1 MDVFQ
6 TLLPQAV
13 PAAQT
18 GISDDQI
25 DEMRRYAEALR
36 TSSQQPVHHWLQG
49 VSNVVGDV
57 MSGLESNQADRMRA
71 KQRQD
76 YITALGGDA
85 AGGAGATTALPADAR
100 NTAAVLRGDPISPP
114 AAPDAGT
121 APPTDYYRRL
131 AQVESG
137 GNPNA
142 QNGSYG
148 GLYGTKPGEDVV
160 ALTERNRRALT
171 QALGRPPTDDE
182 LYMGHQQGVGGYL
195 SHLNNPDQPAW
206 RSMRNTAEGQNKGDA
221 WARQAIWGNMTPQ
234 MKAQF
239 PGGVD
244 TVPSGAFTQMWAQR
258 WNNVNANP
266 PRPPADIPGI
276 PAPVPVPAATPA
288 PPRPAPALPPMRNPA
303 MASDGALP
311 GAPALPADSSDGA
324 KPGSDAVVG
333 LNAIN
338 EAMFNIGG
346 TKPGAPPAAPNPITE
361 AALSGGAAPGATPTQ
376 VARVTPPVTPPAA
389 PVAALAQPNISPQDQ
404 VTYKVINLI
413 RAGMKPTEA
422 ITVASNMV
430 QARQGFQAT
439 YAPNEWGQVVRTA
452 PGQLP
457 TIVPGQQLG
466 PGKAVTRYGVAGYET
481 MGPDGV
487 PQFKPA
493 PLPNF
498 GGQGAPAPAAPAG
511 GVVPTPSPTAAPP
524 GSAPAAPWKPTAGGP
539 PPPIPQTL
547 DQARTYEDNMA
558 AWKIAQTENAK
569 ANAELEAK
577 RMPEQAAFEAQQ
589 MREKE
594 AARIAAETSPEALA
608 GKAKGGALTKQA
620 EAYVTRQQ
628 TLEKQARDAQDELP
642 QLEMLKRV
650 IANPDFYSGIFSKQ
664 IGDIKQLADKIG
676 MAPSQTATLMQFAKK
691 LGSAGS
697 LEQIREMG
705 QQGAVRVPEMHMI
718 EKSNFDSDNTQEAN
732 AAVVDLR
739 ARLAQRSM
747 EMADLAN
754 KYADQHGG
762 LIDRGYDQFI
772 RDYYKDKPL
781 VRDDEL
787 QNYEQLLDR
796 KRPASTENARTGIAP
811 LPTSLPP
818 GFKVTPPNG

>member
-1 MDVFQ
+1 MDLIQ
-6 TLLPQAV
+6 TLLPQAA

-36 TSSQQPVHHWLQG
+36 TSGQQPVHHWLQG

-85 AGGAGATTALPADAR
+85 AGGAAPAPAPNSDAR
-100 NTAAVLRGDPISPP
+100 NTAAVLRGEPITPP
-114 AAPDAGT
+114 VAPDAGAT
-121 APPTDYYRRL
+121 PPPTAYYKRL
-131 AQVESG
+131 AEVESG

-148 GLYGTKPGEDVV
+148 GLYGTKQGEDVV

-244 TVPSGAFTQMWAQR
+244 TVPSGAFTQMWTQR
-258 WNNVNANP
+258 WNNGAA
-266 PRPPADIPGI
+266 PRPPADLPL
-276 PAPVPVPAATPA
+276 PA
-288 PPRPAPALPPMRNPA
+288 PPKPEAPLPPMRNPA

-311 GAPALPADSSDGA
+311 GAPALPGDSSDGA
-324 KPGSDAVVG
+324 
-333 LNAIN
+333 
-338 EAMFNIGG
+338 
-346 TKPGAPPAAPNPITE
+346 APNPLM
-361 AALSGGAAPGATPTQ
+361 AGVLSGGAAPGATPVQ
-376 VARVTPPVTPPAA
+376 AARVTPPATPPAA
-389 PVAALAQPNISPQDQ
+389 PAPAPAAPAAVPSVSPQDQ
-404 VTYKVINLI
+404 VRQMAVGLI
-413 RAGMKPTEA
+413 RAGMPPAQA
-422 ITVASNMV
+422 ITTASGMV

-439 YAPNEWGQVVRTA
+439 YTPNEYGQVMRTA
-452 PGQLP
+452 PGQIP

-466 PGKAVTRYGVAGYET
+466 PGKPETRYGVAGYTT
-481 MGPDGV
+481 MGPDNK
-487 PQFKPA
+487 PQWNPA
-493 PLPNF
+493 PLPSF
-498 GGQGAPAPAAPAG
+498 GGQGASAPAAPAG
-511 GVVPTPSPTAAPP
+511 GVAPAPNAAPP
-524 GSAPAAPWKPTAGGP
+524 GSAPTAPWKPTAGGP

-558 AWKIAQTENAK
+558 AWKIAQTENSK
-569 ANAELEAK
+569 INAELEAK
-577 RMPEQAAFEAQQ
+577 RTPEQAAFEAQQ
-589 MREKE
+589 MKEKE

-620 EAYVTRQQ
+620 ETYVTRQQ

-642 QLEMLKRV
+642 QLNLLKRV

-664 IGDIKQLADKIG
+664 IGDVKQLADKIG

-691 LGSAGS
+691 LGAAGS

-718 EKSNFDSDNTQEAN
+718 EKSNFDPENTQEAN
-732 AAVVDLR
+732 AAVVELR

-781 VRDDEL
+781 VSDEEL
-787 QNYEQLLDR
+787 QNYDQLLDR
-796 KRPASTENARTGIAP
+796 KRPASTEFKNTTTP
-811 LPTSLPP
+811 LPTTLPP
-818 GFKVTPPNG
+818 GFKVSPSNG